1 MRKKKKLVCGVGIND
16 ADYVVGTR
24 EVVKCEG
31 VEGKRQQLRICPFY
45 RRWADMLKRCYS
57 RKYHESCPTY
67 SDCYVCEEWLT
78 FSNFKAWMEK
88 QDWEGKQLDKDILNP
103 GNKEYSP
110 ETCIFVDKKTNIFL
124 TDAKASRG
132 EFPIGVCWHRGAN
145 KFQALCGD
153 GSGKQKHLGCFNTEL
168 EAHKAWL
175 AFKLEQAKI
184 LAAEQSDPRVAK
196 ALIERYSNYAAV
208 TNAGSATGGVVS
220 STFRW

>member
-1 MRKKKKLVCGVGIND
+1 VCFVRKKKKLVCGVGIND

-88 QDWEGKQLDKDILNP
+88 QDWEAKHLDKDILLV
-103 GNKEYSP
+103 GNKVYSP
-110 ETCIFVDKKTNIFL
+110 DTCLFVDRKVNLFLVDSKKT
-124 TDAKASRG
+124 RG
-132 EFPIGVCWHRGAN
+132 CFMIGVCLEKASN
-145 KFQALCGD
+145 KFMATCND
-153 GSGKQKHLGCFNTEL
+153 GSGKKKYLGLFDTEL

-184 LAAEQSDPRVAK
+184 LAAEQSDTRVAK
-196 ALIERYSNYAAV
+196 ALIERYENYV
-208 TNAGSATGGVVS
+208 IEE
-220 STFRW
+220 